1 MTLPCVHYT
10 HLRKSC
16 IKTEGL
22 SHCSK
27 CVKATNC
34 CCETSEASFSNAEWH
49 CLIQAQQKL
58 EDDKEQANEEMAM
71 ILAHLNQYKKQK
83 RLLHHHAGDF
93 IS

>member
-1 MTLPCVHYT
+1 MTLPCT
-10 HLRKSC
+10 HCARLGKSC

-22 SHCSK
+22 NCCSE
-27 CVKATNC
+27 CVKVTNC
-34 CCETSEASFSNAEWH
+34 HCEMSEASFSDAEWRH
-49 CLIQAQQKL
+49 LVRAQQKL